1 MALPRSLA
9 RAEVLRLYRR
19 PLPWCV
25 LAAANLLMAVFYLL
39 LVIRY
44 LNEESQLRASGV
56 TVEIV
61 LRYFGTATML
71 VLLLMPLLTMGA
83 FFDERRD
90 ANLRF
95 LFSTPQ
101 GAPDVVGVRLASLGS
116 LAAAL
121 WFTLALMPLTLLWG
135 TPIDLGVYLANLLG
149 LALFILL
156 HLSLGLLAAAWVRQ
170 PMLAGV
176 LALSASLV
184 LWFADWARRLDPEAS
199 LIGGW
204 STASRLRSFTI
215 GLLNSA
221 DIVYFVA
228 TALACLLV
236 TVWRIEHLRRFA

>member
-1 MALPRSLA
+1 MTLPRGLA
-9 RAEVLRLYRR
+9 GAELLRLYRR

-44 LNEESQLRASGV
+44 LDEEPQLRASGV
-56 TVEIV
+56 TVEV
-61 LRYFGTATML
+61 MLRYFGTGTML
-71 VLLLMPLLTMGA
+71 VLLLMPLMTMGA

-101 GAPDVVGVRLASLGS
+101 SATDVVGARLASFGS

-121 WFTLALMPLTLLWG
+121 WFTLTLMPLTLLWG
-135 TPIDLGVYLANLLG
+135 TPLDLGVYVANLFG
-149 LALFILL
+149 FALFILL
-156 HLSLGLLAAAWVRQ
+156 HLALGLLAAAWVRQ

-176 LALSASLV
+176 LALSVSLV

-199 LIGGW
+199 LTGGW
-204 STASRLRSFTI
+204 STASRLRGFTI
-215 GLLNSA
+215 GLVNSA
-221 DIVYFVA
+221 DVVYFVA
-228 TALACLLV
+228 TALACVLL
-236 TVWRIEHLRRFA
+236 TVWRIEHLRRYA

>member
-1 MALPRSLA
+1 MRWPRGVPG
-9 RAEVLRLYRR
+9 AELLRLYRR

-39 LVIRY
+39 LIVRY
-44 LNEESQLRASGV
+44 LNEETQLRASGV
-56 TVEIV
+56 TIEIM

-83 FFDERRD
+83 FFGERRD

-101 GAPDVVGVRLASLGS
+101 SATDLVGARLASLGS

-121 WFTLALMPLTLLWG
+121 WFSLALMPLTLLWG
-135 TPIDLGVYLANLLG
+135 APIDLGVYCANLLG
-149 LALFILL
+149 FALFILM
-156 HLSLGLLAAAWVRQ
+156 HLTLGLLASAWLRQ

-176 LALSASLV
+176 VALGASLM

-199 LIGGW
+199 LVGGW
-204 STASRLRSFTI
+204 SSASRLRGFTI
-215 GLLNSA
+215 GLINSA
-221 DIVYFVA
+221 DIVYFLA
-228 TALACLLV
+228 TALACVLL
-236 TVWRIEHLRRFA
+236 TVWRIEHLRRYA